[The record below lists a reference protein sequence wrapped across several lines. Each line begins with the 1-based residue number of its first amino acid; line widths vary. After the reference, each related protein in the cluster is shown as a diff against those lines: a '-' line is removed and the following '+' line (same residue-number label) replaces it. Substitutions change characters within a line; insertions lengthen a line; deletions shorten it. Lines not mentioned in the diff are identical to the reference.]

1 MPRNST
7 TTAAKKRGPGRPPHA
22 PTAALRRYVSVAAG
36 GGMRHEDIAL
46 ALGISRETLAKHYN
60 VELSS
65 GALARRAEVLNA
77 LHAAAKKGSSSAARA
92 YLEHTP
98 ELAAPPAEGVA
109 PTTGA
114 QPPAEPT
121 KPQRLG
127 KKEQAQAEAITAQQG
142 TDWDGLLR
150 PPAALQ

>member
-1 MPRNST
+1 
-7 TTAAKKRGPGRPPHA
+7 
-22 PTAALRRYVSVAAG
+22 
-36 GGMRHEDIAL
+36 MRHEDIAL
-46 ALGISRETLAKHYN
+46 ALGISRETLAKHYGF
-60 VELSS
+60 ELSS

-98 ELAAPPAEGVA
+98 ELAAPPVDGLA
-109 PTTGA
+109 PTAST
-114 QPPAEPT
+114 QPAAEPAR
-121 KPQRLG
+121 PQRLG
-127 KKEQAQAEAITAQQG
+127 KKEQAQAEAVTAQQG